1 VGYIALILA
10 FGTEVIRMRHVP
22 HSPGHC
28 MRLAATPGPAHMQE
42 SKTAALD
49 FQMVAVP
56 AADIAEPHGL
66 RRC

>member
-1 VGYIALILA
+1 
-10 FGTEVIRMRHVP
+10 MRHVP